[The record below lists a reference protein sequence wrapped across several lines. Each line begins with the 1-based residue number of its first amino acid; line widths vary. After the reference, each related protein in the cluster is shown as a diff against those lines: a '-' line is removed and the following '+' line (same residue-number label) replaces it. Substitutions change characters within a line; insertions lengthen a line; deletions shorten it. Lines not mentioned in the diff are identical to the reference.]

1 MACVVVGFGRSAYRG
16 RGAQEQLPSFG
27 SFCFLRSTFLIWRSL
42 KMVLQFSVFFHRR
55 FFFIVF
61 IAIHVQTSY
70 SFKMDKTCA
79 IKHNCSMFNQ
89 LHVPA
94 VLPSPSSSRRNE
106 LVYTRMLML
115 RKFVKSLSVFLVNLA
130 RKMNYKQ
137 MPLLYGVVL

>member
-1 MACVVVGFGRSAYRG
+1 
-16 RGAQEQLPSFG
+16 
-27 SFCFLRSTFLIWRSL
+27 
-42 KMVLQFSVFFHRR
+42 
-55 FFFIVF
+55 
-61 IAIHVQTSY
+61 
-70 SFKMDKTCA
+70 
-79 IKHNCSMFNQ
+79 
-89 LHVPA
+89 VPA